1 MEQAR
6 ERQRRAIAG
15 RKVNMRLATFVDP
28 SLGCEPRFG
37 IVRGENIVDVVAA
50 ANALHRP
57 VPATTVKIA
66 LTSGA
71 QTIAALEELATAAER
86 AKLLRPIS
94 GVEFLPPI
102 PDPSKFFC
110 VGKNNRKHREELAA
124 NKMLTEIPNE
134 PTGFIKLNSTMS
146 GDGDEVVKPAD
157 ITELDYEP
165 ELCYVVGKRAHGV
178 KNAEAMEY
186 ISGFTLMN
194 DVSAREIQKREVAS
208 GSRFWTAKNMP
219 GFAPVGPYILTMDE
233 VTDTENLWVTCDVN
247 GKQRLRSNTS
257 DYLYKIA
264 DVLEHF
270 SRYVVFEPGDLIAIG
285 APSGVAVGQPN
296 AAELYLRPGDDMV
309 ISFEGLMSLRTRI
322 VAPAGASGK

>member
-1 MEQAR
+1 
-6 ERQRRAIAG
+6 
-15 RKVNMRLATFVDP
+15 MRLATFIDP
-28 SLGCEPRFG
+28 LTSNDARFG
-37 IVRGENIVDVVAA
+37 IIVGNDIVDVVAA
-50 ANALHRP
+50 ADRLHRA
-57 VPATTVKIA
+57 VPATSVKTA
-66 LTSGA
+66 LTSGVH
-71 QTIAALEELATAAER
+71 TLAALQELVVAAED

-94 GVEFLPPI
+94 GAKFLPPI

-157 ITELDYEP
+157 ITQLDYEP

-178 KNAEAMEY
+178 KKVEAMEY
-186 ISGFTLMN
+186 IAGFTLMN

-233 VTDTENLWVTCDVN
+233 VADTDNLWVTCAVN
-247 GKQRLRSNTS
+247 GKPRLRANTG

-270 SRYVVFEPGDLIAIG
+270 SRYVVFEPGDLIAMG
-285 APSGVAVGQPN
+285 APNGVAVGQPN
-296 AAELYLRPGDDMV
+296 AAELYLQPGDDMV
-309 ISFEGLMSLRTRI
+309 ISFEGLMRLRTRI
-322 VAPAGASGK
+322 VAPK

>member
-1 MEQAR
+1 
-6 ERQRRAIAG
+6 
-15 RKVNMRLATFVDP
+15 MRLATFDLK
-28 SLGCEPRFG
+28 LGGPPRFG
-37 IVRGENIVDVVAA
+37 LVRGEHIVDVVAA
-50 ANALHRP
+50 ADALRRP
-57 VPATTVKIA
+57 APATSVKMA
-66 LTSGA
+66 LTSGP
-71 QTIAALEELATAAER
+71 QTVAALEELAGAAER
-86 AKLLRPIS
+86 AGLLRPIA
-94 GVEFLPPI
+94 GLKFLPPI

-124 NKMLTEIPNE
+124 NKMLTEVPNE
-134 PTGFIKLNSTMS
+134 PTGFIKLVSTMS

-157 ITELDYEP
+157 ITTLDYEP

-178 KNAEAMEY
+178 KKADAMDY
-186 ISGFTLMN
+186 IAGFTLTN

-233 VTDTENLWVTCDVN
+233 AADTDDLWVTCDVN
-247 GKQRLRSNTS
+247 GKRRLRSNTG

-270 SRYVVFEPGDLIAIG
+270 SRYVVFEPGDLIAMG

-322 VAPAGASGK
+322 VAPN

>member
-1 MEQAR
+1 
-6 ERQRRAIAG
+6 
-15 RKVNMRLATFVDP
+15 MRLATFVDP
-28 SLGCEPRFG
+28 HSGNEPRFG
-37 IVRGENIVDVVAA
+37 IVRGDHLVDVVAA
-50 ANALHRP
+50 ANALRRA
-57 VPATTVKIA
+57 VPAASVKLA

-71 QTIAALEELATAAER
+71 HTLAALSELAAAAEQ
-86 AKLLRPIS
+86 AELLRPIA
-94 GVEFLPPI
+94 GVKFLPPI
-102 PDPSKFFC
+102 ADPSKFFC
-110 VGKNNRKHREELAA
+110 VGKNTKKHREELVA

-134 PTGFIKLNSTMS
+134 PTGFIKLVSTMS

-157 ITELDYEP
+157 ITTLDYEP

-178 KNAEAMEY
+178 KKAEAMDY
-186 ISGFTLMN
+186 IAGFTLTN

-233 VTDTENLWVTCDVN
+233 VADTDNLWVTCRVN
-247 GKQRLRSNTS
+247 GKQRLRSNTG

-270 SRYVVFEPGDLIAIG
+270 SRYVVFEPGDLIAMG
-285 APSGVAVGQPN
+285 APSGVAVGQSN
-296 AAELYLRPGDDMV
+296 AAELYLKAGDDMV

-322 VAPAGASGK
+322 VAPR

>member
-1 MEQAR
+1 
-6 ERQRRAIAG
+6 
-15 RKVNMRLATFVDP
+15 MRLATFADQR
-28 SLGCEPRFG
+28 LGREARFG
-37 IVRGENIVDVVAA
+37 IVRGEQIVDVVAA
-50 ANALHRP
+50 ADALHRA
-57 VPATTVKIA
+57 VPAATVKLA

-71 QTIAALEELATAAER
+71 QTIAALEELAVAAER
-86 AKLLRPIS
+86 EKLLRPVA
-94 GVEFLPPI
+94 GLKFLPPI

-124 NKMLTEIPNE
+124 NKMLTEVPNE
-134 PTGFIKLNSTMS
+134 PTGFIKLVSTMS
-146 GDGDEVVKPAD
+146 GDGDAVVKPAD
-157 ITELDYEP
+157 INTLDYEP

-178 KNAEAMEY
+178 RKAEAMDY
-186 ISGFTLMN
+186 IAGFTLTN

-233 VTDTENLWVTCDVN
+233 AADTDNLWVTCDVN
-247 GKQRLRSNTS
+247 GQRRLRSNTG

-270 SRYVVFEPGDLIAIG
+270 SRYVVFEPGDLIAMG

-296 AAELYLRPGDDMV
+296 ADELYLKPGDDMV
-309 ISFEGLMSLRTRI
+309 IAFEGLMSLRTRI
-322 VAPAGASGK
+322 VGPS

>member
-1 MEQAR
+1 
-6 ERQRRAIAG
+6 
-15 RKVNMRLATFVDP
+15 MRLATFVDP
-28 SLGCEPRFG
+28 SRGYDARFG
-37 IVRGENIVDVVAA
+37 IVVGDHIVDVVAA
-50 ANALHRP
+50 ANALHRA
-57 VPATTVKIA
+57 VPATSVKTA

-71 QTIAALEELATAAER
+71 QTLSALQELVAAAEA
-86 AKLLRPIS
+86 AKRLRSIAT
-94 GVEFLPPI
+94 VKFLPPI
-102 PDPSKFFC
+102 ADPSKFFC

-124 NKMLTEIPNE
+124 NKMLTEVPNE
-134 PTGFIKLNSTMS
+134 PTGFIKLISTMS

-157 ITELDYEP
+157 ITTLDYEP

-178 KNAEAMEY
+178 KKADAMDY
-186 ISGFTLMN
+186 IAGFTLTN

-233 VTDTENLWVTCDVN
+233 VADTDNLWVTCDVN
-247 GKQRLRSNTS
+247 GQRRLRANTG

-270 SRYVVFEPGDLIAIG
+270 SRYVVFEPGDLIAMG

-296 AAELYLRPGDDMV
+296 AAELYLQPGDDMV
-309 ISFEGLMSLRTRI
+309 IAFESLMSLRTRI
-322 VAPAGASGK
+322 IAPE

>member
-1 MEQAR
+1 
-6 ERQRRAIAG
+6 
-15 RKVNMRLATFVDP
+15 MRLATFVDP
-28 SLGCEPRFG
+28 LKGNDARFG
-37 IVRGENIVDVVAA
+37 IISGNNIVDVVAA
-50 ANALHRP
+50 ADRLRRA
-57 VPATTVKIA
+57 VPATTVKTA

-71 QTIAALEELATAAER
+71 HMLAALKELVAAAES
-86 AKLLRPIS
+86 AGLLRPLA
-94 GVEFLPPI
+94 GVKFLPPI

-124 NKMLTEIPNE
+124 NKMLTETPNE

-157 ITELDYEP
+157 ITQLDYEP

-178 KNAEAMEY
+178 KKSEAMEY
-186 ISGFTLMN
+186 ISGFTLTN

-233 VTDTENLWVTCDVN
+233 AADTDNLWVTCEVN
-247 GKQRLRSNTS
+247 GKPRLRANTG

-270 SRYVVFEPGDLIAIG
+270 SRHVVFEPGDLIAMG

-309 ISFEGLMSLRTRI
+309 IAFEGLMRLRTRI
-322 VAPAGASGK
+322 VASR